1 MPEAK
6 ESQILGSI
14 LNELRVNNELH
25 GDSTTI
31 LNDILSETSSVG
43 AEVTQTL
50 NELLDVFSGNAL
62 ADKEA
67 MKESSGSSAPAV
79 NSGGSGSGL
88 GMAGKAGAIAGGG
101 GLLMGGLGLLA
112 GALGDIDGK
121 KIRETVNELL
131 HIKDDFGGTGDFFL
145 EGGMFAVTMTGIGVG
160 IAAFGIGSAV
170 GGVGEAIATFAG
182 GDDWAKDIKK
192 NVNTLLSITEG
203 RDFAKVAAEV
213 VKFPTLMAALG
224 LGLIAFGV
232 GSAVAGAG
240 NGIAKGIDKF
250 SGGTWSDDIVYNVN
264 KLLEITE
271 GRDFA
276 QVASSVIEFPTLMA
290 ALGLGL
296 LAFSAGSVAAAAS
309 GGVAKGIDS
318 FGDGRWS
325 DDIVYNV
332 NKLLEITEGR
342 DFSAIFEA
350 VTKFPTLMAALGA
363 GLVAFAVGES
373 ASNTAQATALFDG
386 GNFADNIVANVET
399 LLQIPK
405 MDGVG
410 ADAGKFSAVMTGIGA
425 GLVAFAIGEGA
436 AGTAGAISK
445 FSDGGNFGEKIKKE
459 VVTILSILNDPNV
472 SKERAIEFNSVMGSI
487 SKGLIKF
494 ATGSFV
500 SDLGAAAGAI
510 LGFFTG
516 SDSPIVSMLSLAKN
530 QDKLFL
536 ASEAIDKLTISLG
549 NINRLTFNG
558 SKLNMKAFA
567 EDLVESVPL
576 IEAAIMGGSGGLFGS
591 DFKGLADPS
600 INYEAAIKRIK
611 ALRSAFSAGGGA
623 GSEVNGSTNDLN
635 NAVNARDASA
645 GKEGAGANNTVV
657 DKSSKNTNSN
667 NSNTYNIYGA
677 GPPPID
683 GLNLDWTPYQTG
695 IQ

>member
-1 MPEAK
+1 
-6 ESQILGSI
+6 
-14 LNELRVNNELH
+14 
-25 GDSTTI
+25 
-31 LNDILSETSSVG
+31 
-43 AEVTQTL
+43 
-50 NELLDVFSGNAL
+50 
-62 ADKEA
+62 
-67 MKESSGSSAPAV
+67 
-79 NSGGSGSGL
+79 
-88 GMAGKAGAIAGGG
+88 
-101 GLLMGGLGLLA
+101 
-112 GALGDIDGK
+112 
-121 KIRETVNELL
+121 
-131 HIKDDFGGTGDFFL
+131 
-145 EGGMFAVTMTGIGVG
+145 
-160 IAAFGIGSAV
+160 
-170 GGVGEAIATFAG
+170 
-182 GDDWAKDIKK
+182 
-192 NVNTLLSITEG
+192 
-203 RDFAKVAAEV
+203 
-213 VKFPTLMAALG
+213 
-224 LGLIAFGV
+224 
-232 GSAVAGAG
+232 
-240 NGIAKGIDKF
+240 
-250 SGGTWSDDIVYNVN
+250 
-264 KLLEITE
+264 
-271 GRDFA
+271 
-276 QVASSVIEFPTLMA
+276 
-290 ALGLGL
+290 
-296 LAFSAGSVAAAAS
+296 
-309 GGVAKGIDS
+309 
-318 FGDGRWS
+318 
-325 DDIVYNV
+325 
-332 NKLLEITEGR
+332 
-342 DFSAIFEA
+342 
-350 VTKFPTLMAALGA
+350 
-363 GLVAFAVGES
+363 
-373 ASNTAQATALFDG
+373 
-386 GNFADNIVANVET
+386 
-399 LLQIPK
+399 
-405 MDGVG
+405 
-410 ADAGKFSAVMTGIGA
+410 MTGIGA